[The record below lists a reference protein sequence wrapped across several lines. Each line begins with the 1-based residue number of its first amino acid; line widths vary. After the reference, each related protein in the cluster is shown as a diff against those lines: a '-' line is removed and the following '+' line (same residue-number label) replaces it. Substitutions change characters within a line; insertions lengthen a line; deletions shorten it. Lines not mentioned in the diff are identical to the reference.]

1 MKKVL
6 LSLSVLALSLL
17 SCNKDDSS
25 SESSS
30 GNQNLANAQNATEEA
45 AIPLAVLESG
55 IKIEGANKIN
65 GQAPAVNS
73 DLAFTLESNEQEAF
87 QDSGLDIKF
96 SASGNISG
104 AYIQFKD
111 VDGNASGNYF
121 DVPASAFISE
131 FDSRKSLNIF
141 KTNHSSAKVISQ
153 NFSVSPVQPDEG
165 FDNNNNRGVINIDF
179 ENVPAGQFCYDICL
193 YDGDQNVYVIQEVCV
208 EVEAWGGN
216 SSIVGVW
223 EFNRIVNNFEEAS
236 DDQIFDEEGLSTI
249 ICDSGE
255 TLTYDSNN
263 QTKDD
268 KPYVL
273 TLNEDGTYLET
284 DSGSYSFLNYL
295 ETTKTCTVVFEE
307 STDFSYKYSGNWA
320 FNEDNNTLTIID
332 FKYEDLLDP
341 SKNTEYPDGELY
353 FDGVEAEVINGEL
366 KLGDQEGTIEAFF
379 TRK

>member
-1 MKKVL
+1 MFSFVELIKIIIMKKVL
-6 LSLSVLALSLL
+6 LSLSVLVLSLL

-30 GNQNLANAQNATEEA
+30 VNQDLANSQNATEEA

-55 IKIEGANKIN
+55 VKIEGANKIN
-65 GQAPAVNS
+65 GQAPPVNS
-73 DLAFTLESNEQEAF
+73 DLTFTLESNEQEAF

-96 SASGNISG
+96 SAFGNISG

-121 DVPASAFISE
+121 DVPVSAFNNEPS
-131 FDSRKSLNIF
+131 SRKSLNSG
-141 KTNHSSAKVISQ
+141 KSSHKSAKIIAQEIAFEQS
-153 NFSVSPVQPDEG
+153 S
-165 FDNNNNRGVINIDF
+165 VINIDF

-193 YDGDQNVYVIQEVCV
+193 YDANQNVYVIQEVCV

-223 EFNRIVNNFEEAS
+223 EFNRIVNNFEGTSE
-236 DDQIFDEEGLSTI
+236 I

-255 TLTYDSNN
+255 TLTYDPNI

-268 KPYVL
+268 GLFVM
-273 TLNEDGTYLET
+273 TLSEDGTYLEAGN
-284 DSGSYSFLNYL
+284 GSYSFLDYL
-295 ETTKTCTVVFEE
+295 ETTNTCTVVFKE

-320 FNEDNNTLTIID
+320 FNEDSNTLTIID

-341 SKNTEYPDGELY
+341 SQNTEYPDGELY
-353 FDGVEAEVINGEL
+353 FEGAEVEVINGEL
-366 KLGDQEGTIEAFF
+366 RLEHEDGDVVYYK
-379 TRK
+379 RK